1 MPLRPRVRCP
11 RRFRPP
17 HRLPDPHPLPSLR
30 VRADESF
37 TVDAGAF
44 RIEGRS
50 RAGHE
55 TWFRIPEWNVGLDI
69 GRCPDVLVSVP
80 QIFLSHAHLDHS
92 VGLPFYA
99 GQRHLQRLPGGQ
111 VYVPAEAAADFRELL
126 AIHGRLTGGAFD
138 EVKIVGLSEG
148 DVVGVQKTHEVR
160 VHRASHRVPANAYE
174 VLEVRH
180 RLKRELGGEKEEA
193 IAERARA
200 GEEVSEELRLP
211 LLFYTGDTDREI
223 FSAQEAL
230 FRADVLLIECSFVM
244 DGHQERARQY
254 RHIHFDDLAEVAER
268 FENRLIVLTHFSR
281 RYSSRQIQEEIGR
294 RCPAVLRD
302 RIRLLLAGSYQRLD
316 GVRES

>member
-1 MPLRPRVRCP
+1 M
-11 RRFRPP
+11 
-17 HRLPDPHPLPSLR
+17 
-30 VRADESF
+30 RAEEAV
-37 TVDAGAF
+37 TVDAGTF

-99 GQRHLQRLPGGQ
+99 GQRHLQRLAGGR
-111 VYVPAEAAADFRELL
+111 VYVPAEAAGDFRELL
-126 AIHGRLTGGAFD
+126 AVHGRLTGGAFD
-138 EVKIVGLSEG
+138 EVEIVGLTEG
-148 DVVGVQKTHEVR
+148 DVVRVQKTHEVR

-174 VLEVRH
+174 VLEIRH
-180 RLKRELGGEKEEA
+180 RLKRELEGETEEE
-193 IAERARA
+193 IAERART
-200 GEEVSEELRLP
+200 GEVVSEELRLP

-223 FSAQEAL
+223 FAAQQAL
-230 FRADVLLIECSFVM
+230 FRSDVLLIECSFVLN
-244 DGHQERARQY
+244 GHQERARRY
-254 RHIHFDDLAEVAER
+254 RHIHFDDLIEVAER

-281 RYSSRQIQEEIGR
+281 RYSSREIHEEIGR

-302 RIRLLLAGSYQRLD
+302 RIRLLLPGSWQRLD
-316 GVRES
+316 GVA